1 MLTKL
6 GPVFVQ
12 YLQTFLSSVGLT
24 PAASAEYLQA
34 LQASEPKQFTKYF
47 KALIQSKKK

>member
-6 GPVFVQ
+6 GPVFLE
-12 YLQTFLSSVGLT
+12 YLQTFLPSVGLS